1 VLGNTCFSAIWPIAI
16 ESVHTGHLGDM
27 ATLGIISATQAH
39 DDVRRLDTA
48 AMPTRRSR
56 YQRWV
61 KPTIDVLGATALLLL
76 SLPALLGVAL
86 AVRVGLG
93 RGVLYRQER
102 VGLDGRRFT
111 IYKFRTMAH
120 DRRRG
125 DLAFVGEDRR
135 QTHKHPDDPRHT
147 KLGRFLR
154 RTSLDELPQLFNVLR
169 RDMSLVGP
177 RPELPVV
184 VAQYRPMHHR
194 RHAVKPGMTG
204 SWQVSAYR
212 DQPITQA
219 IGLDLAYVDTVSFTT
234 DCRLLFKTV
243 PAVLS
248 RRSF

>member
-1 VLGNTCFSAIWPIAI
+1 
-16 ESVHTGHLGDM
+16 M
-27 ATLGIISATQAH
+27 ATLGMLSTPQAH
-39 DDVRRLDTA
+39 DDVRRWDA
-48 AMPTRRSR
+48 DASPVPRSR

-61 KPTIDVLGATALLLL
+61 KPAIDVLGAAALLLL
-76 SLPALLGVAL
+76 ALPALVGVAL
-86 AVRVGLG
+86 AIRVGLG

-102 VGLDGRRFT
+102 VGRDGRRFT

-125 DLAFVGEDRR
+125 DLAFAGEDRR
-135 QTHKHPDDPRHT
+135 QTHKHPNDPRHT

-154 RTSLDELPQLFNVLR
+154 STSLDEVPQLFNVLR
-169 RDMSLVGP
+169 GDMSLVGP
-177 RPELPVV
+177 RPELPAV
-184 VAQYRPMHHR
+184 VAEYRPMHHR

-212 DQPITQA
+212 DQPITKA
-219 IGLDLAYVDTVSFTT
+219 IGLDLAYVDSVSFTT

>member
-1 VLGNTCFSAIWPIAI
+1 
-16 ESVHTGHLGDM
+16 M

-111 IYKFRTMAH
+111 IYKFRTM
-120 DRRRG
+120 
-125 DLAFVGEDRR
+125 
-135 QTHKHPDDPRHT
+135 
-147 KLGRFLR
+147 
-154 RTSLDELPQLFNVLR
+154 
-169 RDMSLVGP
+169 
-177 RPELPVV
+177 
-184 VAQYRPMHHR
+184 
-194 RHAVKPGMTG
+194 
-204 SWQVSAYR
+204 
-212 DQPITQA
+212 
-219 IGLDLAYVDTVSFTT
+219 
-234 DCRLLFKTV
+234 
-243 PAVLS
+243 
-248 RRSF
+248 